1 MVDWPG
7 VTTAGSVCSQ
17 YVDIQDFFPTVLE
30 MAGIRHYKTVQQVD
44 GRSIMPLLKDPA
56 KKDDKRILVWNFPDD
71 WRGGNKGR
79 DNSWMTSIR
88 QGDWKLIYFE
98 KYGQL
103 ELYNLKKDIRESHDV
118 SRQYPAETRR
128 LARLLTNRLKKY
140 DAQRPVYKSTG
151 KPVPWPDEI
160 R

>member
-1 MVDWPG
+1 
-7 VTTAGSVCSQ
+7 
-17 YVDIQDFFPTVLE
+17 VDIQDFFPTVLE
-30 MAGIRHYKTVQQVD
+30 MAGIRHYKIVQHVD
-44 GRSIMPLLKDPA
+44 GKSIVPFLKDPG
-56 KKDDKRILVWNFPDD
+56 KRDDKRILVWNFPDD
-71 WRGGNKGR
+71 WRGGNKAK

-98 KYGQL
+98 EYGKL
-103 ELYNLKKDIRESHDV
+103 ELYNLKKDIGESHDL
-118 SRQYPAETRR
+118 SSQYPAEARR
-128 LARLLTNRLKKY
+128 LAKLLTRRLKKY